1 MSPGL
6 YWRAEVIFSVWWCSL
21 KISWHYSNNAP
32 EVVWLTDKTRVKGTW
47 IRRCGCYEKQRDLS
61 LLSRCR
67 LWTNFEIIPACLF
80 VYHSPM
86 SCQRACATSRENS
99 PPEPG
104 MVMFPLMYCVSV
116 LSEFQLLVMNEPI
129 RESLVFC
136 DIRHDFQTVLN
147 HKVLNVNVSDPRT
160 RIIVMLQHKGS
171 SQNFNTHTVT
181 VTVVNM
187 SRQHVTVTCWSIS

>member
-1 MSPGL
+1 
-6 YWRAEVIFSVWWCSL
+6 
-21 KISWHYSNNAP
+21 
-32 EVVWLTDKTRVKGTW
+32 
-47 IRRCGCYEKQRDLS
+47 
-61 LLSRCR
+61 
-67 LWTNFEIIPACLF
+67 
-80 VYHSPM
+80 
-86 SCQRACATSRENS
+86 
-99 PPEPG
+99 

-171 SQNFNTHTVT
+171 SQNSNTHTVT

-187 SRQHVTVTCWSIS
+187 SRQHVTGDMLINILKIGVSFEMFHSIKDMLYRGSLTEDTSLADFQVEISIFKRAPVPT